1 MFLWVEDDAAAAAIE
16 WKRKLKK
23 EKKKKRLKLEYR
35 KQGSP
40 VELSKCFPVP

>member
-23 EKKKKRLKLEYR
+23 EKTKTGIPQ
-35 KQGSP
+35 QGSP